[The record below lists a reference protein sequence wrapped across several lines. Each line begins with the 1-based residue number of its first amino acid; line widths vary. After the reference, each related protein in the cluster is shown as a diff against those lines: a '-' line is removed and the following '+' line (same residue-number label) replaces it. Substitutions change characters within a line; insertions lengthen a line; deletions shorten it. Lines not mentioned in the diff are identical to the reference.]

1 MGRGYSPTLVNK
13 THNSVCERRNA
24 AEHGVRGVRWTHARA
39 TCRRTR
45 RGDPGSES
53 WNGTHNSAEKHIT
66 GSNKSRCSGVNH
78 GSHERYLQSSM
89 LWQTAQ
95 SVCLDFQDPH
105 EVDDRTARKPWLLRR
120 SEWSMHMEE
129 QAS

>member
-1 MGRGYSPTLVNK
+1 MLLNTEYAVSVGRMRVQLVGGLVGGTGAPSRGTEHTLQRK
-13 THNSVCERRNA
+13 
-24 AEHGVRGVRWTHARA
+24 
-39 TCRRTR
+39 
-45 RGDPGSES
+45 
-53 WNGTHNSAEKHIT
+53 KHIT